1 LPISLTGDLKHAT
14 IELIYVVYVER
25 GIRIISIKV
34 KTLEMV
40 IKSKKSVRKAD

>member
-1 LPISLTGDLKHAT
+1 MPISLTGDLKHAT

-34 KTLEMV
+34 KTLKMV
-40 IKSKKSVRKAD
+40 IKNRKLVRKVF